1 MKRSAQNGDRAR
13 CAAQALHA
21 YRIAAGDS
29 DDEDAIRDLVT
40 DLGHFAD
47 RNHIEYLD
55 VLATAI
61 GHWALEQKQPDS
73 TAAAPSVTIT
83 IGRQPEEGEA
93 S

>member
-29 DDEDAIRDLVT
+29 DDEEGIRDLVA

-61 GHWALEQKQPDS
+61 GCWACEQNDHDGDKA
-73 TAAAPSVTIT
+73 TPSVTIT
-83 IGRQPEEGEA
+83 IGRQPEEGEP